1 MPDVP
6 LLSPRAYAVL
16 RNLVCGAKMD
26 EIPEELLTLKL
37 ARAERLKKAP
47 DIVRNVFVA
56 TREGRKL
63 IAEKE
68 GTSDG
73 CE

>member
-1 MPDVP
+1 MT
-6 LLSPRAYAVL
+6 LSPRAYSSLRALVL
-16 RNLVCGAKMD
+16 GQRLD

-68 GTSDG
+68 GTDDDR
-73 CE
+73 ED